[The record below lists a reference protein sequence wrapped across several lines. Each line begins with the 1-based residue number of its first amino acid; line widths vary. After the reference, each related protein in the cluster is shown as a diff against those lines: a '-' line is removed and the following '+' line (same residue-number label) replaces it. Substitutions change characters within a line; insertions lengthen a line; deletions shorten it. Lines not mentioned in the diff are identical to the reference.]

1 MSNFFFL
8 QYSIGR
14 SSVVLGTSFA
24 DKTTDG
30 TKITGERA
38 LTGRRSVE
46 RRGKPSDEV
55 QHGTGYLGSSP
66 LQALQ
71 ALQALQGGAQQARRL
86 GGRRVVRG
94 RGGRRRHAPRHHVLA
109 PRGARR
115 AHGEQRARL
124 PRRAQR
130 LQHLRTHPR
139 LLTWIYRPNH
149 ALTTHPK
156 SRNKYTTTNILNY

>member
-55 QHGTGYLGSSP
+55 QHGTGYLGE
-66 LQALQ
+66 LTA
-71 ALQALQGGAQQARRL
+71 AGAA
-86 GGRRVVRG
+86 GAAGRRAAGAAAG
-94 RGGRRRHAPRHHVLA
+94 RAARSAR
-109 PRGARR
+109 ARR
-115 AHGEQRARL
+115 AAAPRATPPRARAPWCATRSRRTARPPPT
-124 PRRAQR
+124 PRAAPPAP
-130 LQHLRTHPR
+130 THPPASPHMNISAEPR
-139 LLTWIYRPNH
+139 AN
-149 ALTTHPK
+149 
-156 SRNKYTTTNILNY
+156 YTS